1 MLCVLTTYL
10 YCQARR
16 YIVKFNIHTYKCIFV
31 WNGWEK
37 KKKKPPENMG
47 VQRPCFLVDKHG
59 ENKISQFSILYSVQN

>member
-1 MLCVLTTYL
+1 MYLCVKWV
-10 YCQARR
+10 R
-16 YIVKFNIHTYKCIFV
+16 
-31 WNGWEK
+31 K